1 MNESILAKNLRLS
14 IWLASAGTG
23 GAECVYVKLE
33 DPLAMTQTQVEYE
46 VNQPKVPNRLY
57 HVQEAL
63 VIAMRRLI
71 SQAMAEGLISQSL
84 MISPSSPGALTKL
97 KAQLRPP
104 KPPGVE
110 VDITLSTDEE
120 LL

>member
-33 DPLAMTQTQVEYE
+33 DPLAMTQTQVQYE
-46 VNQPKVPNRLY
+46 LNRLKVPNRLY
-57 HVQEAL
+57 HVKEAL

-71 SQAMAEGLISQSL
+71 SQAMAEGLLSMSL
-84 MISPSSPGALTKL
+84 MILPSSPGALTKL
-97 KAQLRPP
+97 NIQSRPF
-104 KPPGVE
+104 KPVGVE